1 MNAKTQRICLWCG
14 PLLTIVFFIGFG
26 LIARFIPPPDP
37 ALSAADI
44 ADLYRQHSERIRLGM
59 LLSMWAGVLCVPW
72 VIVVG
77 LQMKRIE
84 GQFAPL
90 AYVQMALG
98 LLLPME
104 FIVPLYFFQVA
115 AYRPGRSVEVVQAL
129 NDLGW
134 LPFTGLVYTVV
145 GQAIV
150 IGVAILADKR
160 TTPVFPRWAGYF
172 SIWAGLL
179 MTPASVDVFFMDGPL
194 AWNGAIA
201 WWVLLVTFFVWL
213 IVLTVVTFQAIGSHE
228 TEHSALNL
236 ESSSGARAAN
246 A

>member
-1 MNAKTQRICLWCG
+1 MTV
-14 PLLTIVFFIGFG
+14 VFFVGFG

-37 ALSAADI
+37 GLGAAEI
-44 ADLYRQHSERIRLGM
+44 ADLYRQHSVRIRFGM
-59 LLSMWAGVLCVPW
+59 LLAMWAGVLCVPW
-72 VIVVG
+72 VIAVG

-84 GQFAPL
+84 GRVAPL
-90 AYVQMALG
+90 AYLQIALG
-98 LLLPME
+98 LLLPLE
-104 FIVPLYFFQVA
+104 FIVPLYFFQTA
-115 AYRPGRSVEVVQAL
+115 AYRSERSADMVQAL

-145 GQAIV
+145 AQAIV

-179 MTPASVDVFFMDGPL
+179 MTPASLDVFFIDGPL
-194 AWNGAIA
+194 AWNGAIS
-201 WWVLLVTFFVWL
+201 WWVLLVSFFVWL

-228 TEHSALNL
+228 KEYSRLSPGTGFEAH
-236 ESSSGARAAN
+236 AAD